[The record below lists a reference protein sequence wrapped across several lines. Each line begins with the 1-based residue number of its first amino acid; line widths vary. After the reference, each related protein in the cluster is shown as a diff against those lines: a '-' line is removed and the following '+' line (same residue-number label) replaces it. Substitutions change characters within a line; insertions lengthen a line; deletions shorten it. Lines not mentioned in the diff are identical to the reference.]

1 MLGESIDKIL
11 TELSSNRAGSAWKA
25 FLRTYSTVIMQVVYQ
40 YASDKNRADEC
51 FLFVCEKLSDDGFR
65 RLLKFETHRKVRFS
79 TWLKFVVSNLCVD
92 WHRKEFGRQRPYR
105 AIAKLSEFD
114 QLLYKYRVKYGMT
127 LLTCFYALQ
136 LSYPELTKNQMAES
150 LNRLHNTLT
159 PRQRWQLSVRK
170 RETGSAIVT
179 DAFGDRPMETNLI
192 ETDPGPET
200 VVQLHQSWEELEKAM
215 SKLSNQQRLLLRLR
229 YQEDLPLKEVA
240 NLAGLGDLHQA
251 KRRVK
256 GALKTLSELLVT
268 DKTAE

>member
-1 MLGESIDKIL
+1 
-11 TELSSNRAGSAWKA
+11 
-25 FLRTYSTVIMQVVYQ
+25 
-40 YASDKNRADEC
+40 
-51 FLFVCEKLSDDGFR
+51 
-65 RLLKFETHRKVRFS
+65 
-79 TWLKFVVSNLCVD
+79 
-92 WHRKEFGRQRPYR
+92 
-105 AIAKLSEFD
+105 
-114 QLLYKYRVKYGMT
+114 
-127 LLTCFYALQ
+127 
-136 LSYPELTKNQMAES
+136 
-150 LNRLHNTLT
+150 
-159 PRQRWQLSVRK
+159 
-170 RETGSAIVT
+170 
-179 DAFGDRPMETNLI
+179 METNLI